1 MLYSGDYGPTDEVLD
16 KAESSLELF
25 FFFMPRRLWLKIACE
40 SNRYYDQHLNERVD
54 RMYEK
59 KVAQD
64 ADVTRDSVLLA
75 EMKQHKNIKAK
86 DVLHCIGLLIARMLC
101 PHKHCFA
108 DHWAKEGVGAVPKGT
123 FGRYMSK
130 ARFGRIMQNLH
141 FTDNTDAKAETD
153 RAWKVRSVVDAL
165 QETFARGYNVLPV
178 LAFDEAMIPSRSRNN
193 VTRQFMKDKPHKWGT
208 KVFMTCCADTA
219 YCLRYV
225 ASALQYGER
234 IFSTKSHMLYYTS
247 C

>member
-193 VTRQFMKDKPHKWGT
+193 VTRQFMKDNPHKWGT

-234 IFSTKSHMLYYTS
+234 IFFTKSHMLYYTS